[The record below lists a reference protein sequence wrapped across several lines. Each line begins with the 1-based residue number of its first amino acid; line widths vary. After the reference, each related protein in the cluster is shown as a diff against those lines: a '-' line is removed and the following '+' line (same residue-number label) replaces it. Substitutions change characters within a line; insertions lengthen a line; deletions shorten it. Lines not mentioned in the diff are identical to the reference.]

1 MVILGYV
8 ICFTLG
14 ASAGLLVGGFCASV
28 SDKKTQF
35 LNHD

>member
-14 ASAGLLVGGFCASV
+14 ASTGLLVGGICASA
-28 SDKKTQF
+28 SDRKPN
-35 LNHD
+35 L